1 MSVKTWFI
9 TGASRGFGRVFA
21 EAALG
26 RGDRVAATARNPDA
40 LADLVDTYGDA
51 VLPLGLDVTDRAA
64 VFDAVQAAHRHFGA
78 LDVVINNAGY
88 GLFGFVE
95 ETSEQ
100 EARDQI
106 ETNLFGTLWVTQA
119 ALPIMR
125 GQRSGHIIQIS
136 SFGGIVAVPHFGAYV
151 ASKWAV
157 EGLSDVLAQE
167 VAGFGIHVTVVEPAG
182 YATDWG
188 GPSAKHTTPNPAYDA
203 IRPTTWG
210 SGGYDPTHAGPAMLE
225 VVDAEHPPR
234 RVAFGPR
241 VVHTFKRVYADRIH
255 TWEKWEHVSD
265 LASGNR

>member
-1 MSVKTWFI
+1 MSGKTWFI

-21 EAALG
+21 TAALD

-40 LADLVDTYGDA
+40 LAELVDTYGDA
-51 VLPLGLDVTDRAA
+51 ILPLTLDVTNRAA
-64 VFDAVQAAHRHFGA
+64 AFESVHAAQRHFGA

-95 ETSEQ
+95 ETSEK
-100 EARDQI
+100 EAREQI
-106 ETNLFGTLWVTQA
+106 ETNLFGTMWVTQA

-125 GQRSGHIIQIS
+125 EQRSGHIIQIS

-188 GPSAKHTTPNPAYDA
+188 GQSAKHTTPNPAYDA
-203 IRPTTWG
+203 IRPGSWG
-210 SGGYDPTHAGPAMLE
+210 SGGYDPSHAGPAMLE
-225 VVDAEHPPR
+225 IVDAKQPPR
-234 RVAFGPR
+234 RVAFGSG
-241 VVHTFKRVYADRIH
+241 VVNTFNRVYADRIRH
-255 TWEKWEHVSD
+255 WEKWEHVSD
-265 LASGNR
+265 MASGT